1 MDVSDIIIPGDTPGT
16 EWRLPVLRFKG
27 HDPKAPKI
35 YIQGALHA
43 GELPGTV
50 LLHFLCEGLR
60 QAESQGGIAGDI
72 TIVPQ
77 ANPIGAAQSHFGE
90 LQGRFDLGSR
100 TNFNRDFPLI
110 SIVDRATLTED
121 LDDYPA
127 TDRLKRQ
134 LLHMALGADLVLD
147 LHCDDESL
155 QYAYIDEAF
164 WPEAADLAA
173 ALEMEAVLLSDGE
186 SSAFEEA
193 VGFAWKYEVPG
204 ERRARLPG
212 KLSVTVEL
220 RGKRDV
226 DPVLAKKD
234 ADGLWHF
241 LAARGIV
248 GDGKPVATVFSG
260 PAVPLDNVEIIRTPE
275 GGAVLFHRD
284 IGERV
289 AEGDLLATIVT
300 RPGQPGGSIDLT
312 APQDGLILTRTS
324 DRLVRRRDDLMKI
337 ACDEPSKAS
346 RKAGTLEN

>member
-1 MDVSDIIIPGDTPGT
+1 MNVSEIIIPGDTPGT
-16 EWRLPVLRFKG
+16 EWRLPVLRFTG
-27 HDPKAPKI
+27 RDPKAPKT
-35 YIQGALHA
+35 YIQAALHA

-50 LLHFLCEGLR
+50 LLHFLCERLR

-110 SIVDRATLTED
+110 SVADRAALIED

-134 LLHMALGADLVLD
+134 LLHLALEADLVLD

-173 ALEMEAVLLSDGE
+173 SLDMAAVLLSDGE

-204 ERRARLPG
+204 ERRSRLPG

-241 LAARGIV
+241 LAARGSLAM
-248 GDGKPVATVFSG
+248 GSPWQRYFPV
-260 PAVPLDNVEIIRTPE
+260 
-275 GGAVLFHRD
+275 
-284 IGERV
+284 
-289 AEGDLLATIVT
+289 
-300 RPGQPGGSIDLT
+300 RPCRSTMSRSSAL
-312 APQDGLILTRTS
+312 
-324 DRLVRRRDDLMKI
+324 
-337 ACDEPSKAS
+337 
-346 RKAGTLEN
+346 RKAAPCFSIATSARGLRQATA

>member
-1 MDVSDIIIPGDTPGT
+1 MDVSEIIISGDTTGI

-27 HDPKAPKI
+27 NDPKAPKT
-35 YIQGALHA
+35 YIQAALHA

-50 LLHFLCEGLR
+50 LLHFLCERLR
-60 QAESQGGIAGDI
+60 QAESEGRIAGDI
-72 TIVPQ
+72 TVVPQ

-110 SIVDRATLTED
+110 SVADRASLIED
-121 LDDYPA
+121 LNDYPA

-173 ALEMEAVLLSDGE
+173 ALDMEAVLLSDGE

-204 ERRARLPG
+204 ERQSRLSG

-226 DPVLAKKD
+226 DPALARKD
-234 ADGLWHF
+234 AEGLWRF
-241 LAARGIV
+241 LAARRIV
-248 GDGKPVATVFSG
+248 NDETVLAATFSG
-260 PAVPLDNVEIIRTPE
+260 PAVPLDNIEMVRAPE
-275 GGAVLFHRD
+275 GGAVLFHRN

-289 AEGDLLATIVT
+289 GEGDLLVTILT
-300 RPGQPGGSIDLT
+300 RPGQPDGSIDLH

-337 ACDEPSKAS
+337 VCDSPSKAS

>member
-1 MDVSDIIIPGDTPGT
+1 MDVSEIIIPGDTPGT

-27 HDPKAPKI
+27 HDPKAPKT
-35 YIQGALHA
+35 YIQAALHA

-50 LLHFLCEGLR
+50 LLHFLCERLR
-60 QAESQGGIAGDI
+60 QSESQGGIAGDI

-121 LDDYPA
+121 LDGYPA

-173 ALEMEAVLLSDGE
+173 ALDMEAVLFSDGE

-204 ERRARLPG
+204 ERRPG
-212 KLSVTVEL
+212 CPENSPSPSSCAANATSIRCWPKVMRTGSGTSL
-220 RGKRDV
+220 RHAG
-226 DPVLAKKD
+226 
-234 ADGLWHF
+234 
-241 LAARGIV
+241 
-248 GDGKPVATVFSG
+248 S
-260 PAVPLDNVEIIRTPE
+260 
-275 GGAVLFHRD
+275 
-284 IGERV
+284 
-289 AEGDLLATIVT
+289 LATISRRQRYFPV
-300 RPGQPGGSIDLT
+300 RPYRSTMSRSSARQKA
-312 APQDGLILTRTS
+312 APCFFIATSARGL
-324 DRLVRRRDDLMKI
+324 
-337 ACDEPSKAS
+337 
-346 RKAGTLEN
+346 RKATA

>member
-1 MDVSDIIIPGDTPGT
+1 MDVSEIIIPGDTPGT
-16 EWRLPVLRFKG
+16 EWRLPVLRFAG

-35 YIQGALHA
+35 YIQAALHA

-50 LLHFLCEGLR
+50 LLHFLCERLR
-60 QAESQGGIAGDI
+60 QAESEGGIVGDI

-77 ANPIGAAQSHFGE
+77 ANPIGAAQSHFGD

-110 SIVDRATLTED
+110 SLADRATLIED

-173 ALEMEAVLLSDGE
+173 ALDMEAALLSDGE

-193 VGFAWKYEVPG
+193 VGFAWKYEVSG
-204 ERRARLPG
+204 ERQSRLPG
-212 KLSVTVEL
+212 RLSVTVEL

-226 DPVLAKKD
+226 DPVLAEKD
-234 ADGLWHF
+234 AEGLWRF

-248 GDGKPVATVFSG
+248 GEVKAEAKAFSG
-260 PAVPLDNVEIIRTPE
+260 PAVPLDNVEIIRAPE
-275 GGAVLFHRD
+275 GGAVLLHRA
-284 IGERV
+284 IGDRV
-289 AEGDLLATIVT
+289 VEGELLATIVT
-300 RPGQPGGSIDLT
+300 RPGQPGGSIELR

-324 DRLVRRRDDLMKI
+324 DRLVRRRGDLMKI
-337 ACDEPSKAS
+337 VCDSPSDAL